1 MRDAYQEQ
9 LTALGDALADMCL
22 QTAVA
27 MEYATRALLEAD
39 LQLAEQVIADD
50 VRIDDLRAA
59 AEEKAFGL
67 LALQAPV
74 ATDLRVVISAIHG
87 AGDIE
92 RMGDLALHVAQ
103 AARRRHPQLVLPAE
117 VAPYFAEM
125 GKIAVALARKAAEVI
140 RSRDVEMAATLEAD
154 DDAMDD
160 LHRHL
165 FSVLMAPSWSHGVGA
180 GGRRHPARPV
190 LRALRGSRR
199 HGRAPRRLRRDR
211 SDARPAGGLTR
222 ACGPA
227 RPSPAPRA
235 TVRAARADVHGSGAD
250 PAGCVRRPAGRP
262 PAAGREDR
270 RR

>member
-1 MRDAYQEQ
+1 MRDVYQEQ
-9 LTALGDALADMCL
+9 LTGLADALADMCQ

-27 MEYATRALLEAD
+27 MEHATHALLHAD

-50 VRIDDLRAA
+50 AGIDELRVA

-103 AARRRHPQLVLPAE
+103 AARRRHPQLVLPDE

-125 GKIAVALARKAAEVI
+125 GKIAVALAQKAAEVI
-140 RSRDVEMAATLEAD
+140 RSRDVEMAGTLEAD

-165 FSVLMAPSWSHGVGA
+165 FSVLMAPSWAHGVGPA
-180 GGRRHPARPV
+180 VDITLLGRFYERYADHAVTVARRVVYVVTGRMPGSLPV
-190 LRALRGSRR
+190 
-199 HGRAPRRLRRDR
+199 
-211 SDARPAGGLTR
+211 
-222 ACGPA
+222 
-227 RPSPAPRA
+227 
-235 TVRAARADVHGSGAD
+235 
-250 PAGCVRRPAGRP
+250 
-262 PAAGREDR
+262 
-270 RR
+270 

>member
-1 MRDAYQEQ
+1 MRDVYQDQ
-9 LTALGDALADMCL
+9 LTGLADALADMCQ

-27 MEYATRALLEAD
+27 MEHATHALLHAD

-50 VRIDDLRAA
+50 AGIDELRVA

-103 AARRRHPQLVLPAE
+103 AARRRHPQSVLPDE
-117 VAPYFAEM
+117 VVPYFTEM
-125 GKIAVALARKAAEVI
+125 GKIATALARKAGDVI
-140 RSRDVEMAATLEAD
+140 RSRDVETAATLEAD

-165 FSVLMAPSWSHGVGA
+165 FSVLMGPNWSHGVGPA
-180 GGRRHPARPV
+180 VDITLLGRFYERYADHAV
-190 LRALRGSRR
+190 TVSRR
-199 HGRAPRRLRRDR
+199 VVYVVTGRMPG
-211 SDARPAGGLTR
+211 PLT
-222 ACGPA
+222 
-227 RPSPAPRA
+227 
-235 TVRAARADVHGSGAD
+235 V
-250 PAGCVRRPAGRP
+250 
-262 PAAGREDR
+262 
-270 RR
+270 

>member
-1 MRDAYQEQ
+1 MRDVYQDQ
-9 LTALGDALADMCL
+9 LTGLADALADMCQ

-27 MEYATRALLEAD
+27 MEQATHALLHAD

-50 VRIDDLRAA
+50 AGIDELRAA

-103 AARRRHPQLVLPAE
+103 AARRRHPQLVLPDE

-125 GKIAVALARKAAEVI
+125 GKIAVALAQKAAEVI

-165 FSVLMAPSWSHGVGA
+165 FSVLMAPRWAHGVGPA
-180 GGRRHPARPV
+180 VDITLLGRFYERYADHAVTVARRVVYVVTGRMPGSLPV
-190 LRALRGSRR
+190 
-199 HGRAPRRLRRDR
+199 
-211 SDARPAGGLTR
+211 
-222 ACGPA
+222 
-227 RPSPAPRA
+227 
-235 TVRAARADVHGSGAD
+235 
-250 PAGCVRRPAGRP
+250 
-262 PAAGREDR
+262 
-270 RR
+270 